1 MSLEQRSTVLL
12 LDAMNPSS
20 MGVVINPQEKRPLG
34 QGEKTLMFMTWMTKY
49 TLTINCDINIKS
61 HNWYL
66 FPITAFNWVW

>member
-34 QGEKTLMFMTWMTKY
+34 QGEKTLMFMT
-49 TLTINCDINIKS
+49 
-61 HNWYL
+61 
-66 FPITAFNWVW
+66 